1 MDRILKDKGA
11 GAARRGWLLGAT
23 AAACV
28 CLIAAGIWLYQA
40 KVTST
45 PPAAPVMAGSPPA
58 QPAPTSPPAPEP
70 VRPQTQPW
78 QAFPQTAAAAF
89 PAMVEKLKRDGYRL
103 HMISPYAVDGT
114 EHYAS
119 LWSKEGGPE
128 WQARY
133 GLTRDDYQKTLDALI
148 KDGYRMTWIG
158 VHEIGGQPRYAS
170 LFEKKPTAAWRVQS
184 GLSATELQNLIDEV
198 AKAGMQPVHLYGYA
212 RGGLAN
218 FAAIFE
224 QSEALRIAKY
234 DLARNELQRVS
245 DEYFKQGYW
254 RKVVSGYLVGQT
266 DSWAAVWEKR
276 AGTFQGRINIT
287 LEQYQGISENLSK
300 QGSRMI
306 LLTAFSAPG
315 GPKFNISWER

>member
-1 MDRILKDKGA
+1 M
-11 GAARRGWLLGAT
+11 
-23 AAACV
+23 
-28 CLIAAGIWLYQA
+28 
-40 KVTST
+40 
-45 PPAAPVMAGSPPA
+45 
-58 QPAPTSPPAPEP
+58 
-70 VRPQTQPW
+70 
-78 QAFPQTAAAAF
+78 
-89 PAMVEKLKRDGYRL
+89 
-103 HMISPYAVDGT
+103 
-114 EHYAS
+114 
-119 LWSKEGGPE
+119 
-128 WQARY
+128 
-133 GLTRDDYQKTLDALI
+133 TRDDYQKSLDALI

-184 GLSATELQNLIDEV
+184 GLSASELQNLIDEV

-224 QSEALRIAKY
+224 QSETPRIAKY

-266 DSWAAVWEKR
+266 ESWAAVWEKR
-276 AGTFQGRINIT
+276 AGTFQGRINMT

-300 QGSRMI
+300 QGARPI
-306 LLTAFSAPG
+306 LLTAFSTPG